1 MKMKK
6 ELFQYCDSVL
16 HIRKSGRFRSFEKL
30 LGDYWVFREKKYGTL
45 LFITSDIEKTYS
57 TIHKTIV
64 TYMKC
69 MDIMN
74 IRKETDEIIID
85 CLIGNSEKILIMIK
99 GDCNIESVKNMRVD
113 QIFIDCIGDD
123 DIKVTS
129 DIITNYLLPLTVHNN
144 EKDLD
149 KIILIY

>member
-1 MKMKK
+1 MKK

-16 HIRKSGRFRSFEKL
+16 HIRKSERFRSFEKL

-99 GDCNIESVKNMRVD
+99 SDCNIESVRNMRVD

-123 DIKVTS
+123 DIKVTG

-149 KIILIY
+149 KIVLIY

>member
-1 MKMKK
+1 MKK

-16 HIRKSGRFRSFEKL
+16 HIRKSRRVRSFEKL
-30 LGDYWVFREKKYGTL
+30 LDDYWVFREKNYGTL

-64 TYMKC
+64 TYMDC

-74 IRKETDEIIID
+74 IRKKTDEIIID
-85 CLIGNSEKILIMIK
+85 CLIGDNEKILIMIK
-99 GDCNIESVKNMRVD
+99 SDCNIESVKSMRVD
-113 QIFIDCIGDD
+113 QIFIDCIGDS

-129 DIITNYLLPLTVHNN
+129 DIITNFLSPLTVHNN
-144 EKDLD
+144 GKDLD

>member
-1 MKMKK
+1 MKK

-16 HIRKSGRFRSFEKL
+16 HIRKSRRVRSFKKL
-30 LGDYWVFREKKYGTL
+30 LDDYWVFREKNYGTL

-64 TYMKC
+64 TYMDC

-85 CLIGNSEKILIMIK
+85 CLIGNQEKILIIIK
-99 GDCNIESVKNMRVD
+99 KDYNIEEVRGMRVD
-113 QIFIDCIGDD
+113 QVFIDCIGDS

-129 DIITNYLLPLTVHNN
+129 DIITNYLSPLTVHNN
-144 EKDLD
+144 GKDLD

>member
-1 MKMKK
+1 MKK

-16 HIRKSGRFRSFEKL
+16 HVRKSRRVRTFKKL
-30 LGDYWVFREKKYGTL
+30 LDDYWVFREKNYGTL
-45 LFITSDIEKTYS
+45 LFITSDMDKTYS

-64 TYMKC
+64 TYMDC

-85 CLIGNSEKILIMIK
+85 CLIGNQEKILIMIK
-99 GDCNIESVKNMRVD
+99 KDYDIEDSIRSMRVD
-113 QIFIDCIGDD
+113 QVFIDCIGDN
-123 DIKVTS
+123 DIKVDS

-144 EKDLD
+144 GKYLD
-149 KIILIY
+149 NIILIY